1 MDLATIDQL
10 NDMLNSVLDGAESA
24 DGMPEPV
31 QNWLMLSTA
40 NFACHVAKGKTKQER
55 ANRLNDV
62 PEVFKPDVEP
72 LAKVMFDYYKLKN
85 KP

>member
-10 NDMLNSVLDGAESA
+10 NDMLNSVLDGIESA

-40 NFACHVAKGKTKQER
+40 NFACHVAKGHSKEER
-55 ANRLNDV
+55 AERLREV
-62 PEVFKPDVEP
+62 PDAFKEDVEP
-72 LAKVMFDYYKLKN
+72 LAKLMFNYYKTKN
-85 KP
+85 NT